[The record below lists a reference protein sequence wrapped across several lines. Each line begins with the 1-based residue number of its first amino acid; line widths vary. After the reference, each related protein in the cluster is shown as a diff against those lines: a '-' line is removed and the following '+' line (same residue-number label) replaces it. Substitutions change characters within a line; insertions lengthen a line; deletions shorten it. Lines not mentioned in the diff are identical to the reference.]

1 MTKKRCKCKNILH
14 ANERNPFYTAKIKVG
29 TKLAFNFSKNLK
41 GEVHMKAYA
50 HEPFTDFS
58 IEENKNAFQEALT
71 YVQAQL
77 GKEYPVI
84 IGTEK
89 ITTEEKIVSINPS
102 NKEEIIGSVSM
113 ANQELAEKAM
123 QAALTAFE
131 SWKKWKPE
139 HRANILF
146 RAAAMMRRRKHEFSS
161 YLVKEAGKPWKEA
174 DADTAEAIDFLEYYG
189 RQMLKLKNGMDVQSR
204 PGEYNQFHYIPLGVG
219 VIISPFNF
227 PLAIMAGTTVA
238 AIVSGNTV
246 LLKPANSTPVIAAK
260 FVELMYEAGLPK
272 GVLNYVPGSGAKIGD
287 YLVDHPKTR
296 FVSFTGSREVGCRI
310 NERAAKVH
318 PGQIWIKRVI
328 AEMGGKDTV
337 VVDND
342 ADLELAAASI
352 VYSAFGFSGQKCSAG
367 SRAVIHQDVYEEVL
381 ERAVALTQQ
390 LTIGNPELI
399 ETYMGP
405 VIDER
410 AFKKIMEYIKIGKQE
425 GKLMAGGEGDDL
437 KGYFIQP
444 TIFAD
449 VDEKARLMQEEIF
462 GPVLAFCKA
471 RDFDHM
477 MEVANNTDYGLTG
490 ALISNNREHIERA
503 REEFHVG
510 NLYFNR
516 TCTGAIVGYQP
527 FGGFNMSGTD
537 SKAGGPDYLL
547 LHMQAK
553 TTSETL

>member
-1 MTKKRCKCKNILH
+1 MK
-14 ANERNPFYTAKIKVG
+14 PYT
-29 TKLAFNFSKNLK
+29 
-41 GEVHMKAYA
+41 
-50 HEPFTDFS
+50 HEPFTNFAD
-58 IEENKNAFQEALT
+58 EKNKHAFQEALN
-71 YVQAQL
+71 YVQSQL
-77 GKEYPVI
+77 GKEYPVV
-84 IGTEK
+84 IGGEPMTTDKK
-89 ITTEEKIVSINPS
+89 ITSINPA
-102 NKEEIIGSVSM
+102 NKDEVIGRVSM
-113 ANQELAEKAM
+113 ADQELAKQAM
-123 QAALTAFE
+123 QAALTTFE

-139 HRANILF
+139 HRANIIF
-146 RAAAMMRRRKHEFSS
+146 RAAAIMRRRKHEFSA
-161 YLVKEAGKPWKEA
+161 YLVKEAGKPWNEA

-189 RQMLKLKNGMDVQSR
+189 RQMLRIKDGFPVNSR
-204 PGEYNQFHYIPLGVG
+204 EGEFNQFHYIPLGVG
-219 VIISPFNF
+219 IIISPFNF

-246 LLKPANSTPVIAAK
+246 LLKPANSTPVVAAK
-260 FVELMYEAGLPK
+260 FVELMTEAGLPK
-272 GVLNYVPGSGAKIGD
+272 GVLNFVPGSGAEIGD

-296 FVSFTGSREVGCRI
+296 FVSFTGSRDVGCRI

-337 VVDND
+337 VVDSD
-342 ADLELAAASI
+342 ADLDLAAKSI

-367 SRAVIHQDVYEEVL
+367 SRAVVHQDVYDEVL
-381 ERAVALTQQ
+381 ERAVALTKT
-390 LTIGNPELI
+390 LTLGNPEAL
-399 ETYMGP
+399 ENYMGP
-405 VIDER
+405 VIDDK
-410 AFKKIMEYIKIGKQE
+410 AFRKIMNYMEIGKQE
-425 GKLMAGGEGDDL
+425 GRLMTGGEGDDS

-449 VDEKARLMQEEIF
+449 LDEKSRLMQEEIF
-462 GPVLAFCKA
+462 GPVVAICKA

-477 MEVANNTDYGLTG
+477 MEIANNTDYGLTG

-516 TCTGAIVGYQP
+516 VCTGAIVGYQP

-553 TTSETL
+553 TTAETL